1 MTDQRWKE
9 VQENDDVKLT
19 LEEIAEGWHFCWEFD
34 GLLVGPG
41 MGEQRFC
48 TSACGATVTVSP
60 NVKPETLSALT
71 EMAKLASKQF
81 KSP

>member
-1 MTDQRWKE
+1 MTNERYNA
-9 VQENDDVKLT
+9 VQNNPDLNLT
-19 LEEIAEGWHFCWEFD
+19 PEEITEGWHFCWEFD

-48 TSACGATVTVSP
+48 TSACGATATVSP
-60 NVKPETLSALT
+60 DVKPETLSALT